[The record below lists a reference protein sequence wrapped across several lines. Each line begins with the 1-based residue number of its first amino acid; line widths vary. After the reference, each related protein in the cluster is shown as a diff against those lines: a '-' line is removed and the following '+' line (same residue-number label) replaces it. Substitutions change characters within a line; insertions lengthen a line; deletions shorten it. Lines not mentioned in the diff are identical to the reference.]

1 MTAEELTALEHASY
15 PAPDKYGLALDRATR
30 SPVPGGRFS
39 TGFQYTAEEITA
51 LEHAAYPAPDR
62 CDSQSRHDRPAQRPR
77 TLPTPFSSRGA
88 PRERREVGGGVRRE
102 GEGAAAAR
110 SAAARGGAI
119 HIGWASGRWR

>member
-88 PRERREVGGGVRRE
+88 PRERREVGGG
-102 GEGAAAAR
+102 
-110 SAAARGGAI
+110 GG
-119 HIGWASGRWR
+119 G